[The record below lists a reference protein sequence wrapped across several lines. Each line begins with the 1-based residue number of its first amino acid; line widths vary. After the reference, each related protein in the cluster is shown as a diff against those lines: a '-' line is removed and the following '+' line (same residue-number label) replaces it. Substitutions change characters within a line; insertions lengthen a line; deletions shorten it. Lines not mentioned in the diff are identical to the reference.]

1 MIRNYRETDFPALA
15 ELWSTAGTA
24 QGYAPQTPEALAG
37 LLTENPY
44 FSPSFALVLEEEG
57 AMAGFACGCAG
68 DDLPQGLSLI
78 HI

>member
-15 ELWSTAGTA
+15 EIWSTAGTA

-37 LLTENPY
+37 LLTEHPY

-57 AMAGFACGCAG
+57 AMAGFA
-68 DDLPQGLSLI
+68 
-78 HI
+78 